1 MWKSTNS
8 KLSFQLKLNTTVA
21 YPHKI
26 TRPVLRLG
34 SFCLC
39 VRGEKYSER
48 QFSSVKSECVEIN
61 VKLFIIIANQSI

>member
-1 MWKSTNS
+1 MWKSSNS
-8 KLSFQLKLNTTVA
+8 KISFQLKLNTTVV
-21 YPHKI
+21 YLHKF

-61 VKLFIIIANQSI
+61 VKFIIIANK